1 MKKECLLQDLHELK
15 NKLGLYD
22 SIVDNHGRLFS
33 PEWICNNL
41 FGISKEDLDMSNKK
55 DVAKK
60 RLDLL
65 DGL

>member
-15 NKLGLYD
+15 NKLDLYD
-22 SIVDNHGRLFS
+22 SIVDNHGHLFS

-41 FGISKEDLDMSNKK
+41 LGISKEDLDMYNKK
-55 DVAKK
+55 DIA
-60 RLDLL
+60 RQRFDSL